1 MEETAGFLANPPS
14 VLPHPNFYKLQAL
27 RKYIVDTFQQL
38 QHPTCPVYGW
48 AGMETPSS
56 IYALIGPVP
65 FILPQDPG
73 PIAMYPQWV
82 SAFQIKMTD
91 SFFKRDKNIFASEA
105 NINRV
110 VIFMLNKC
118 VPNQFKISNNPILTG
133 WNPSM
138 SIKDILT
145 QLETTYG
152 QPDAAAILAN
162 DNLFRLPFQATNA
175 PEALFYRLE
184 QCQEVAVIANNL
196 YSVAQMITMAVR
208 LLRAANIFPLKDF

>member
-1 MEETAGFLANPPS
+1 MA
-14 VLPHPNFYKLQAL
+14 
-27 RKYIVDTFQQL
+27 
-38 QHPTCPVYGW
+38 
-48 AGMETPSS
+48 TPAS
-56 IYALIGPVP
+56 IYALIDPDP

-82 SAFQIKMTD
+82 SASQIKMTD
-91 SFFKRDKNIFASEA
+91 SFFKRDKNLFASAA

-110 VIFMLNKC
+110 VVFMLNKC
-118 VPNQFKISNNPILTG
+118 VPDQFKISNNPLLKV

-162 DNLFRLPFQATNA
+162 DNLFRLPFQSNNA
-175 PEALFYRLE
+175 PEALF
-184 QCQEVAVIANNL
+184 
-196 YSVAQMITMAVR
+196 
-208 LLRAANIFPLKDF
+208 